1 MATDGLNKYF
11 LVIDKEKLLEQTIMD
26 SLAGNEQTAFS
37 IQGKVALVLGAIK
50 GIGKG
55 IGIALANQGV
65 KVALTYFDW
74 EESLDEMKHDFAQTG
89 TEYLA
94 IRANLLKT
102 SKIHGFIQK
111 VVDHFGRLDIL
122 INNIERGG
130 WPIVHGPYVKEQW
143 DLEMETT
150 LRAKRWVFD
159 AALPVLKKTGNGV
172 VINFSS
178 IAGMTGRSGPAG
190 YVFNE
195 GYSAAN
201 RGISS
206 LTETWA
212 RLAAP
217 EVRVNEVMLGMV
229 ETRHG
234 EKTRGWELLTGEQK
248 QAIIDHTLLQR
259 TGTIEDVIK
268 TTLFIIKDAPFM
280 TGSVL
285 RIDGGYVLGG
295 EKVVPMPRGVEDL

>member
-1 MATDGLNKYF
+1 
-11 LVIDKEKLLEQTIMD
+11 MD
-26 SLAGNEQTAFS
+26 SQTYNMDS
-37 IQGKVALVLGAIK
+37 ESGIRDKVALVLGAIK

-55 IGIALANQGV
+55 IGLALANEGV

-74 EESLDEMKHDFAQTG
+74 EESLDEMKNDFAQTG
-89 TEYLA
+89 TEHLV

-102 SKIHGFIQK
+102 SKIHGLIEN
-111 VVDHFGRLDIL
+111 VMEHFGRLDIL

-130 WPIVHGPYVKEQW
+130 WPVVHGPYIKEQW
-143 DLEMETT
+143 DIEMETT

-159 AALPVLKKTGNGV
+159 AALPLLKKSGNGV

-178 IAGMTGRSGPAG
+178 IAGITGRFGPAG
-190 YVFNE
+190 YIFNE

-201 RGISS
+201 RGISL

-212 RLAAP
+212 RLGAP
-217 EVRVNEVMLGMV
+217 EVRVNEIMLGIV

-234 EKTRGWELLTGEQK
+234 EKTRGWGLLTEEQK

-259 TGTIEDVIK
+259 TGTIEDVVK

-285 RIDGGYVLGG
+285 RLDGGYVLGG
-295 EKVVPMPRGVEDL
+295 EKVVPMPKGVEDI